1 MMYDIVLL
9 SGGFDPAHVGHVRM
23 VRSAAMVGRKV
34 VIGINSDE
42 WLVRK
47 KGYSFMP
54 LNERKEIMG
63 SFAGAYMAKEFDDSD
78 DTANGK
84 GLKLP
89 LVIST
94 SIKANDLNGNKI
106 NKIAN
111 NNLALFFI
119 LLASLLRQ
127 NLTVNLSISHN
138 QSLVLLKVGTVV
150 LLLMRFLLKLCKRLV
165 QVYSF

>member
-78 DTANGK
+78 DTAC
-84 GLKLP
+84 
-89 LVIST
+89 
-94 SIKANDLNGNKI
+94 
-106 NKIAN
+106 
-111 NNLALFFI
+111 
-119 LLASLLRQ
+119 SLLMWARSKWPTATIAFGNGGDRTSDNVPEQ
-127 NLTVNLSISHN
+127 RVANELNIKMVWGVGGEKI
-138 QSLVLLKVGTVV
+138 QSSSTLIEDSNKN
-150 LLLMRFLLKLCKRLV
+150 
-165 QVYSF
+165 